1 MSSQVVQ
8 TRGVFHGLPVFSDDI
23 KGLTAVI
30 TGANGISG
38 QHMLRVLMQSPER
51 WTKIICISRR
61 PPYINGE
68 IPKVTE
74 HIALDFLSTPHD
86 IAKVL
91 LERGVQAYVVK
102 DIEY

>member
-8 TRGVFHGLPVFSDDI
+8 SCGIFHGLPVFPDDI

-51 WTKIICISRR
+51 WSKIFLLSRR
-61 PPYINGE
+61 PPYIDGE
-68 IPKVTE
+68 LPEVAE
-74 HIALDFLSTPHD
+74 HIALDFLNEPHE

-91 LERGVQAYVVK
+91 HERGVQWWVMRDSGY
-102 DIEY
+102 